1 MAARSDI
8 LLPLALGGV
17 AGIVVGLIVWRVAA
31 KKVEQGLVEGGQ
43 RLEQEFAAGREDIQR
58 RTRQGIS
65 AGQAEIERA
74 IQKEIRPQ
82 VRQQVQA
89 SLTEAGLTPQL
100 LADARRVLDLA
111 RRAGVI

>member
-1 MAARSDI
+1 MAARSSI

-31 KKVEQGLVEGGQ
+31 KKVEQGLVEGGAA
-43 RLEQEFAAGREDIQR
+43 LEAGFAAGRADIQR
-58 RTRQGIS
+58 RTREGIA

-74 IQKEIRPQ
+74 IQREVRPQ
-82 VRQQVQA
+82 VRQQVQT

-100 LADARRVLDLA
+100 LADVRRALDLA